1 MVMTSCQKHG
11 FIPEPYDSSP
21 SPSNPV
27 KKMLVQKYIASLDY
41 NMSCLLTKT
50 PWGHECNFTH
60 DIIVFPSDIPAF
72 YVRSQ
77 GIYDILYE

>member
-41 NMSCLLTKT
+41 YMSI
-50 PWGHECNFTH
+50 N
-60 DIIVFPSDIPAF
+60 
-72 YVRSQ
+72 
-77 GIYDILYE
+77 